1 MNVLIAVSDSMNRY
15 PWKWMLKDLKKE
27 ENAPSVFSCF
37 SCGGGSSM
45 GYKLAG
51 FNVIGCNEIDPRM
64 MEIYNKNFSP
74 KYKYLMDIRD
84 MLKEKDYP
92 DELLNLDILD
102 GSPPCSVFSIAGRR
116 EEGWNSEKVF
126 REGQAMQRLDD
137 LFFAFIELCK
147 RLKPKII
154 VAENVKGLITGK
166 ARGYVHEIVRAFNL
180 GGYDIQI
187 FLLNSAKMG
196 VPQARERV
204 FFIGRRRDLS
214 LPEIKLEFNEEEIP
228 FKDVRSKVGKKI
240 KKDSLQAKLLE
251 HRKPTDRN
259 IADISKRLR
268 RKNAGFSVPICADDR
283 PIPTIKAGGS
293 LFRGVDGLLF
303 TDQDIINCQTFPQ
316 DYDFGKESVQYVCG
330 MSVPPVMIANIAEE
344 IKKQLLNR

>member
-1 MNVLIAVSDSMNRY
+1 MRLF
-15 PWKWMLKDLKKE
+15 E
-27 ENAPSVFSCF
+27 PST
-37 SCGGGSSM
+37 
-45 GYKLAG
+45 
-51 FNVIGCNEIDPRM
+51 
-64 MEIYNKNFSP
+64 
-74 KYKYLMDIRD
+74 
-84 MLKEKDYP
+84 
-92 DELLNLDILD
+92 
-102 GSPPCSVFSIAGRR
+102 
-116 EEGWNSEKVF
+116 W
-126 REGQAMQRLDD
+126 
-137 LFFAFIELCK
+137 
-147 RLKPKII
+147 
-154 VAENVKGLITGK
+154 
-166 ARGYVHEIVRAFNL
+166 

-214 LPEIKLEFNEEEIP
+214 LPEIKLDFNEEEIP

-251 HRKPTDRN
+251 HRKPTDRD

-283 PIPTIKAGGS
+283 PIPTITAGGS